1 MRPTYPGGILS
12 SLCLSEAGGTISSA
26 DRENDLGPF
35 RFAFSEYEFAFSY
48 QKGNPTV
55 CYQIWLGKSPEEEL

>member
-26 DRENDLGPF
+26 DRLCLALVGKMTLGRSDLHSQSMNLHSHTRKEIPPSAT
-35 RFAFSEYEFAFSY
+35 RF
-48 QKGNPTV
+48 G
-55 CYQIWLGKSPEEEL
+55 